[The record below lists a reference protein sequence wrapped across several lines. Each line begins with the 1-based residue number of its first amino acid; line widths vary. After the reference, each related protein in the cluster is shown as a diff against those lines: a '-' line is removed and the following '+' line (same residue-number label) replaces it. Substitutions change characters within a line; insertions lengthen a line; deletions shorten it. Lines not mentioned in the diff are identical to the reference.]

1 MVKGIKLKLGISAE
15 QTIAGKSSFL
25 KIRYQ
30 NSFLSKLNGNNDH
43 KVDDCL
49 QYFEE

>member
-15 QTIAGKSSFL
+15 QTIADKSSFL
-25 KIRYQ
+25 KIRYP
-30 NSFLSKLNGNNDH
+30 FLSKLSGNNDH
-43 KVDDCL
+43 KVDECL